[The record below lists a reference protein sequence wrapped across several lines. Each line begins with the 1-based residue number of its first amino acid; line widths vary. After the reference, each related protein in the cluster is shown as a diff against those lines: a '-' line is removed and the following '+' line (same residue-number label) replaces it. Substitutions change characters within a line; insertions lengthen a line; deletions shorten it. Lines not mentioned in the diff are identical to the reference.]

1 MQILDGEQH
10 PSADPPGGFEVA
22 ARERHAE
29 GAEREAK
36 GARSLGSAHERA
48 CTPGVGCA
56 RRERGQH
63 VTPGEELRAVVLV
76 LRTHVRVEPRGAE
89 RARQRGQHLGARQE
103 RGGRECRA
111 CGGAEQARD
120 VAGRELTAEQHGE
133 VRYGERVDRR
143 HGEQVEFR
151 GRSPRRK
158 R

>member
-10 PSADPPGGFEVA
+10 PSANPPGGLEVA

-29 GAEREAK
+29 GAKREAE
-36 GARSLGSAHERA
+36 GARSLAGVHERVVPSSVLRA
-48 CTPGVGCA
+48 W
-56 RRERGQH
+56 RERGQH
-63 VTPGEELRAVVLV
+63 VTPGEELRTAVLV
-76 LRTHVRVEPRGAE
+76 LRAHVRVEPRGAE
-89 RARQRGQHLGARQE
+89 RARQGGEHLGARQE
-103 RGGRECRA
+103 RGGRERGA

-120 VAGRELTAEQHGE
+120 VAGGKLAAEQRGE
-133 VRYGERVDRR
+133 VRHGEQVDGR